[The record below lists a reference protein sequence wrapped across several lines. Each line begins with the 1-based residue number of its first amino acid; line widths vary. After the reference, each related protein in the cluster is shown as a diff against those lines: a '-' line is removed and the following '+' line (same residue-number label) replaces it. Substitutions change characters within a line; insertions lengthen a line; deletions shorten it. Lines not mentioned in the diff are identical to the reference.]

1 MIAPF
6 GTESGLCVIVSKAVL
21 MCCLAFF
28 IFAIMKRLIFLS
40 FFLSQFAFSQ
50 EKIVKSVLLD
60 SVTITGVK
68 DGFNVDEFIHYV
80 KTDTTFYMA
89 FKHLRYYTHKYESE
103 LNIFNK
109 KGKTIGILKKCGTHY
124 SDSEKA
130 WVVNDSIYDEGKIFR
145 RNGKYKYYTPEAFD
159 EVFFSTDTIGV
170 SLKMSEGKNDGES
183 QNMRDAKTIG
193 FSVGDNDTEQKKG
206 GMSVKLAVFDISMQ
220 QYYDYKIDTI
230 NYKGRDCYTFTV
242 DVKKDLSKKDLGEAL
257 IRKIVSYFD
266 KENFNVIYREYIFSY
281 RHWLIDLDMQVIVNM
296 DYFNGKHI
304 PTDIYYKGFWNVVF
318 FKPERAELKLK
329 LMDYKVD

>member
-1 MIAPF
+1 MKKN
-6 GTESGLCVIVSKAVL
+6 V
-21 MCCLAFF
+21 FF
-28 IFAIMKRLIFLS
+28 FL
-40 FFLSQFAFSQ
+40 FLSQFAFAQ
-50 EKIVKSVLLD
+50 EQIVKSVLLD
-60 SVTITGVK
+60 SVTVTGVK
-68 DGFNVDEFIHYV
+68 DGFDVDEFIHYV

-89 FKHLRYYTHKYESE
+89 FKHLRYYTHYYESE

-109 KGKTIGILKKCGTHY
+109 KGKTIGTLNRWGTHF
-124 SDSEKA
+124 SDGKKA
-130 WVVNDSIYDEGKIFR
+130 WVVDDSINDEGKIFAKKITR
-145 RNGKYKYYTPEAFD
+145 MLRKNTDSTSSVYVQISKIKNKYRYYTPEAFD

-170 SLKMSEGKNDGES
+170 SLKISDGKNENES
-183 QNMRDAKTIG
+183 QNMRDAKTVG
-193 FSVGDNDTEQKKG
+193 FSVGNNDTEQKKG

-230 NYKGRDCYTFTV
+230 NYKGRDCYTFSV
-242 DVKKDLSKKDLGEAL
+242 EVKKDLSKKDLGEAL

-281 RHWLIDLDMQVIVNM
+281 RHWLIDLDMEIVVNM

-318 FKPERAELKLK
+318 FKPERAEFKLK